1 MDKHK
6 FEAKDIW
13 NADETG
19 ITTVLKPN
27 KIVPTTEAKQGG
39 MLVSAERGTLV
50 TGCAAVSAVGQSLPP
65 FFVFPRVTF
74 HGHFLK
80 GAPVGSAGTAHKS
93 GWMMEENFPKFLN
106 HFHGH
111 VRCPKESPVLIL
123 LDNHSSHLAAATLDY
138 AKENGIVLM
147 SFPPHCSHKLQPLDM
162 SVFGPLKKRTS
173 RAQQHWMRN
182 HQGVGMTIHCWRS
195 MD

>member
-1 MDKHK
+1 MQ
-6 FEAKDIW
+6 
-13 NADETG
+13 
-19 ITTVLKPN
+19 KPN
-27 KIVPTTEAKQGG
+27 KTVPPTGAKQVG
-39 MLVSAERGTLV
+39 MLVSTERGTLV
-50 TGCAAVSAVGQSLPP
+50 TVCAAVSAVGQSLPP
-65 FFVFPRVTF
+65 FFVCTRDTF
-74 HGHFLK
+74 QDHFLK

-93 GWMMEENFPKFLN
+93 GWMTEENFPKFLN

-138 AKENGIVLM
+138 AKENGIVLIL
-147 SFPPHCSHKLQPLDM
+147 FPPHCSHKLQSLDM